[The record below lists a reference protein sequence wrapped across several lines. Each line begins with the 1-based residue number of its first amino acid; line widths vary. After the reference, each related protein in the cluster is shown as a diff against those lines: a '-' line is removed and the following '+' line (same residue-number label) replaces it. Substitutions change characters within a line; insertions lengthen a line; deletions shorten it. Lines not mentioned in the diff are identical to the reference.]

1 MKRIG
6 KDMREKIFKEQIEEA
21 KTIAICSH
29 VSPDGDALG
38 SSLGLGLC
46 LEAMGK
52 EVIYIKNDDYPK
64 NFMFLKQKELLKDQ
78 APRPVDLFIV
88 TDVAAESRIG
98 DGLEFFKLA
107 KNSLCID
114 HHRTNSG
121 FCKHNIIDP
130 DASST
135 CQLVSELLVENK
147 MDIPKDAATMLYL
160 GMVTDTNRFLYESTE
175 SKTLR
180 LAAHLIDQGAEKQ
193 LIHNSLYESTNKD
206 YLLLEGEVLSQTKY
220 ICGNKISISTLSLDQ
235 LEKYKLSQ
243 AETDPLVS
251 VLKSIEGVEVS
262 CLIKENAEDFQKV
275 SLRSKED
282 IDVSKIALEFGG
294 GGHIRASGFPLE
306 GLNRQEAMEIMTERL
321 EKLCDGKGN
330 IISK

>member
-6 KDMREKIFKEQIEEA
+6 KNMRAKIFKEQIDQA
-21 KTIAICSH
+21 NTIAICSH
-29 VSPDGDALG
+29 LSPDGDALG

-52 EVIYIKNDDYPK
+52 EVIYVKNDDYPK
-64 NFMFLKQKELLKDQ
+64 NFRFLKQKDLLKDQ
-78 APRPVDLFIV
+78 DPRPVDLFIV

-98 DGLEFFKLA
+98 SGLEFFKLA

-121 FCKHNIIDP
+121 FCRHNIIEP

-135 CQLVSELLVENK
+135 CQLVTELLLENK
-147 MDIPKDAATMLYL
+147 MAIPKDGATMLYL
-160 GMVTDTNRFLYESTE
+160 GMITDTNRFLYESTE
-175 SKTLR
+175 AKTLR
-180 LAAHLIDQGAEKQ
+180 LAAELIDRGAEKQ
-193 LIHNSLYESTNKD
+193 LIHNSLYESTNKN
-206 YLLLEGEVLSQTKY
+206 YLLLEGEVLARTHY
-220 ICGNKISISTLSLDQ
+220 LCDNKISVSSLSLDQ
-235 LEKYKLSQ
+235 LEKYDLSQ
-243 AETDPLVS
+243 SETDPLVS

-262 CLIKENAEDFQKV
+262 CLIKENAKDFQKV

-282 IDVSKIALEFGG
+282 IDVSKIAQEFGG
-294 GGHIRASGFPLE
+294 GGHIRASGFPME
-306 GLNRQEAMEIMTERL
+306 GKSQEEAWEIMIERL

-330 IISK
+330 IIS